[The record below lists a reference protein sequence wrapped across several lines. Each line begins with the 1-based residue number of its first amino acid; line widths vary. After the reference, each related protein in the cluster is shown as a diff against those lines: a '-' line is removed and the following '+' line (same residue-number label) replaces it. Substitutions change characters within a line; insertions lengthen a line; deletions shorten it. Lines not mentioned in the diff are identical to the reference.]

1 MAIVSLDQVKNHA
14 RIDIEE
20 DDGFLTMCIAAAEGY
35 LKNATGKEYPDT
47 DDTGNPP
54 DYALEQIYILMLITY
69 WYEHRSPAPAKTG
82 QTEVTQEL
90 SYMTRSL
97 LTQLQYK

>member
-1 MAIVSLDQVKNHA
+1 MAIVTLDEVKNHA
-14 RIDIEE
+14 RIDIDE
-20 DDGFLTMCIAAAEGY
+20 DDYFLVTCIAAAEGY
-35 LKNATGKEYPDT
+35 LRNATGKEYPET
-47 DDTGNPP
+47 DAAGIPL
-54 DYALEQIYILMLITY
+54 DYALEKIYILMLITY

-90 SYMTRSL
+90 TYMTRSL